1 MEIPKATLITVRS
14 SSSSEDD
21 DASVITNGGYSGC
34 PSIDNQSRESAMFA
48 NLSLHSPHVEHFEKR
63 PQKCGIIKGNTQ
75 SLESHML
82 EEIEEMDEEEL
93 GSSSQYCKESQ
104 DKHIIE
110 VDSPTHLP
118 PGGNHCGHGLH
129 SLSTIL
135 VADDEHR
142 TESLEDEV
150 SSALEWFRSTFNKIG
165 KGDRIT
171 LRDFKQAAIG
181 CDVIKENIVEYD
193 IIIVTFLNYSRGLQN
208 TYSSYLTQTTVI
220 QSAYRSLLEEWDV

>member
-1 MEIPKATLITVRS
+1 MEIPNATLITVRS

-21 DASVITNGGYSGC
+21 DAPIMTNGGYSGC
-34 PSIDNQSRESAMFA
+34 PGTVNQSRHAREATTFA
-48 NLSLHSPHVEHFEKR
+48 NPSVHSPHVECFEKR
-63 PQKCGIIKGNTQ
+63 PQVCGIIKGNTQ

-93 GSSSQYCKESQ
+93 DSSGQYHKDSQ
-104 DKHIIE
+104 DEHIIE
-110 VDSPTHLP
+110 MDSPKQLP
-118 PGGNHCGHGLH
+118 PGDNHCGHRLY
-129 SLSTIL
+129 SVSTTL

-165 KGDRIT
+165 KDDRIT

-181 CDVIKENIVEYD
+181 CEVRRIY
-193 IIIVTFLNYSRGLQN
+193 
-208 TYSSYLTQTTVI
+208 
-220 QSAYRSLLEEWDV
+220 